1 MTVYKV
7 QAPDGSILEIEG
19 PEGAT
24 DAQLGQAAQA
34 AYAEKKRQPTRIDL
48 PNMGV
53 PDKPAPSTATQDILR
68 QLGLA
73 ARAMGP
79 VGAGALAGGALA
91 GPPGALV
98 GALGTG
104 IGTMIADPLV
114 SLFNRATG
122 SNVATPSQSMES
134 AMTRMGLP
142 EPATPQERIVQDIVR
157 AGTSTAGAARGAGVL
172 GTSIAREAARTGAAP
187 AMGPGGPISAE
198 IMNMLARYPAQQIAG
213 AGMAAGAGGMLRE
226 GGASPGAQ
234 LGGAMLAGMVAPGG
248 PKLPLTARI
257 TEAPANIVRPFTEEG
272 RQVIVGNVLNRLAT
286 TPEETAAR
294 LAAGAPLVPGVRP
307 VTAAVARD
315 PGLAAAQTPI
325 FSLDQSG
332 MVPARLSENQQAILE
347 AYRRLSGQPGSIPR
361 AEAKRAEIT
370 RPMREEAFASVT
382 VDPQTFQTGVTL
394 TVNKAIENIRNSPAG
409 VRQDVE
415 TAMNWATLRIAKART
430 PMELYEIRKDL
441 AGAMMGKYN
450 QDNPSLR
457 LAKGQLADVVKA
469 VDDVIEASAPG
480 FKAYMDKYSKMSAPI
495 DQMRVL
501 QDIERRVTTGQPNLM
516 TNEPVIAA
524 GSLRRQLATRA
535 DEIGA
540 ELSPAA
546 QRKLDNIIDEINRGM
561 AATAPGVKP
570 PGSDTFKNMSMGN
583 LIGRVF
589 SESMANNTTL
599 RTMSRPLDF
608 LYKLPDQQI
617 QQLLVEAML
626 DPQMAAMMM
635 SKANIMKVEPLARSL
650 RQKAEQLGFG
660 AAIGASGNQ

>member
-7 QAPDGSILEIEG
+7 QAPDGSIIEIEG

-34 AYAEKKRQPTRIDL
+34 VYAEKKKQSTRIDL

-79 VGAGALAGGALA
+79 VGLGALGGGAVA

-98 GALGTG
+98 GALGMG
-104 IGTMIADPLV
+104 LGTMVADPLV
-114 SLFNRATG
+114 NLFNVATG
-122 SNVATPSQSMES
+122 SKVPTPSQSMES

-172 GTSIAREAARTGAAP
+172 GTGIAREAARTGVAP
-187 AMGPGGPISAE
+187 AMGPSAPISAE
-198 IMNMLARYPAQQIAG
+198 IMNMLARYPAQQVAG
-213 AGMAAGAGGMLRE
+213 AGMAAGAGGALRE

-248 PKLPLTARI
+248 PKLPLTARV
-257 TEAPANIVRPFTEEG
+257 TGAPANIVRPFTEEG

-286 TPEETAAR
+286 TPEATAAR
-294 LAAGAPLVPGVRP
+294 LAGAGPLVPGVRP
-307 VTAAVARD
+307 TTAATALD
-315 PGLAAAQTPI
+315 PGLAAAQTPV

-332 MVPARLSENQQAILE
+332 MVPARLSANQQAILE

-361 AEAKRAEIT
+361 AEAKRKEIT
-370 RPMREEAFASVT
+370 TPMREEAFAGVT
-382 VDPQTFQTGVTL
+382 VDPATFQTGVTL

-415 TAMNWATLRIAKART
+415 TAMNWATSRIAKART

-441 AGAMMGKYN
+441 AGAMQGKYN

-457 LAKGQLADVVKA
+457 LAKGQLDEVVKA

-501 QDIERRVTTGQPNLM
+501 QDIERRITTGQPNLM

-546 QRKLDNIIDEINRGM
+546 QRKLDNIVDEINRGM

-589 SESMANNTTL
+589 SESMATNTTL

-635 SKANIMKVEPLARSL
+635 SKANMMKVEPLARSL